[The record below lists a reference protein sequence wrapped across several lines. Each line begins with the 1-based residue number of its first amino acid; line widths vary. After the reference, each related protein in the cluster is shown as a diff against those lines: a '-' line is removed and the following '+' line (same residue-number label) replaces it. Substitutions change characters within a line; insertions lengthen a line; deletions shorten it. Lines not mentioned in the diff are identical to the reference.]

1 MQRRSNAGVTCTTG
15 CCIVRA
21 VQAVDLIRA
30 KRDGGA
36 LTRDEIEWFIQGVVS
51 GAVPDYQASAFL
63 MAVFFRGM
71 SDSET
76 AWLTDAMAR
85 SGERLDFSSIP
96 GPKIDKHST
105 GGVGDKT
112 SLVIAPLAAACG
124 VKVPM
129 ISGRG
134 LAHTGGTVDKLEA
147 IPGYRTDLSA
157 EELRAQLMAVGAAI
171 TGPSAALAPADR
183 TLYALRDVTATVES
197 LPLICASILSKKI
210 AEGIDGLVLDVKTG
224 AGAFMKGEADA
235 RRLAQALVHVGGQ
248 SGVPTW
254 AVLSRMDAP
263 LGRMVGNA
271 LEVREAIETLKGRG
285 PADLEAVSV
294 TLAARMVEM
303 GKLASD
309 APEAERRVR
318 AALESGD
325 ALDRFRQ
332 MVAHQ
337 GGDPRIVDDD
347 DDDDHDDAAADAR
360 SHRALP
366 RAPGREMIRAARSGY
381 VASLDAEAIG
391 RASMLLGGGR
401 ARAGDTVD
409 HAVGIVLHAKP
420 GDEVREGDA
429 VLELHYRDRGTLGR
443 ASEVARQAID
453 IADAVPALVPLILD
467 EIR

>member
-1 MQRRSNAGVTCTTG
+1 M
-15 CCIVRA
+15 
-21 VQAVDLIRA
+21 QAVDLIRA
-30 KRDGGA
+30 KRDGDA
-36 LTRDEIEWFIQGVVS
+36 LTKGQIEWFVQGVVS

-63 MAVFFRGM
+63 MAVFLRGM

-147 IPGYRTDLSA
+147 IPGYRTDLNA
-157 EELRAQLMAVGAAI
+157 DELRAQLKAVGAAI
-171 TGPSAALAPADR
+171 TGQSASLAPADR

-224 AGAFMKGEADA
+224 AGAFMKSEADA
-235 RRLAQALVHVGGQ
+235 RRLAEALVKVGGQ

-271 LEVREAIETLKGRG
+271 LEVREAIATLKGRG
-285 PADLEAVSV
+285 PTDLEAVSV

-303 GKLASD
+303 GKLAGD

-318 AALESGD
+318 AALGSGA
-325 ALDRFRQ
+325 ALDCFRQ

-347 DDDDHDDAAADAR
+347 QSDDDHRDDDHHGAGAAH
-360 SHRALP
+360 SRALP
-366 RAPGREMIRAARSGY
+366 RAPGRELIRAARSGY
-381 VASLDAEAIG
+381 VASLDAAAIG

-401 ARAGDTVD
+401 ARAGDAVD

-429 VLELHYRDRGTLGR
+429 VLELHYRNRATLGR
-443 ASEVARQAID
+443 ASEVASQAIG
-453 IADAVPALVPLILD
+453 IADEAPTVLPLVID